1 MKKFLTA
8 STALIGFGLS
18 SLALA
23 VDGTITIK
31 GEVSSKSCTIAS
43 PSLNQS
49 VQLAPVSQSSLA
61 AGQNASFKPFMIELS
76 GCSVGTKVKANFE
89 IGPNVD
95 AANGTL
101 KNELT
106 GADASNVA
114 VQLFNADQQPI
125 NLGNN
130 DNSKEVVVTGGG
142 NTTLA
147 FFAAYLAPASEQVK
161 PGQVST
167 SVTYTM
173 SYE

>member
-8 STALIGFGLS
+8 SAALVGFGLS

-31 GEVSSKSCTIAS
+31 GEVSSKTCSIDST
-43 PSLNQS
+43 SLNQTI
-49 VQLAPVSQSSLA
+49 QLPVVSQSSLA
-61 AGQNASFKPFMIELS
+61 SGQNAGFKPFGITLS
-76 GCSVGTKVKANFE
+76 SCTQGSKVKANFE
-89 IGPNVD
+89 IGPNVNPAD
-95 AANGTL
+95 GTL
-101 KNELT
+101 KNELN

-114 VQLFNADQQPI
+114 VQLFNKNQQPI
-125 NLGNN
+125 DLVSGTNNLEEISGA
-130 DNSKEVVVTGGG
+130 GGKA
-142 NTTLA
+142 TLD
-147 FFAAYLAPASEQVK
+147 FFAAYLAPTGVSVT

>member
-31 GEVSSKSCTIAS
+31 GEVSSKTCNIQT
-43 PSLNQS
+43 PTLNQT
-49 VQLAPVSQSSLA
+49 VQLPVVSQSSLA
-61 AGQNASFKPFMIELS
+61 SGQIAGFTPFAIALS
-76 GCSVGTKVKANFE
+76 SCTAGSKVKANFE

-95 AANGTL
+95 PANGTL
-101 KNELT
+101 KNELS

-114 VQLFNADQQPI
+114 VQLFNKDQQAI
-125 NLGNN
+125 DLSTGSNNLE
-130 DNSKEVVVTGGG
+130 EVSGAGG
-142 NTTLA
+142 NAVLG
-147 FFAAYLAPASEQVK
+147 FFAAYLAPTDASVK